1 MANKKQALHYVEERL
16 LILKSIK
23 NKDGLVDNLPK
34 YRNSAKVKRNYAK
47 SEDKSDFATNVWFSV
62 KTAKD
67 AELLAGM
74 QEYNFIPLSNEA
86 RRKIELLKVVWKYW
100 WLVSKT
106 DKRLSRVI
114 PESTTTWTWWMYEG
128 LKTIKRKIKTPS
140 RDEEGNISFTEEVK
154 IDYDWIWCEFIPLEN
169 FFIDG
174 TDIENSNEAIWVKF
188 WDREQWINEHELANW
203 YHSVNDVPKWKEYT
217 FVWDNDT
224 DPKQWQDDENIITE
238 MTYYNKSK
246 DEMIVLANGKEV
258 YSSCIPFI
266 HKELPFCPFYDYQ
279 IEGRIMGMGEF
290 ELLDEDIA
298 YKDAIRSLSIDVI
311 KAQMWVMAINDDVD
325 FDETTFEYWPFAY
338 MKLDDIAG
346 LKHVSPTISTN
357 SIDAAEIKVDNDII
371 SKTGIDYK
379 AQLLWPNETAT
390 KTAAKSQSSK
400 KRINLN
406 LKINGY
412 SFFERL
418 ARLRLSNMRLL
429 HSHKT
434 MEIPV
439 EGWSIMENGDFEPIN
454 WWYGSFTVKPDT
466 IIDNYNIVPITES
479 ILWVTEE
486 REKKRAMETVQLLS
500 WLIKSDGT
508 PAYPWEN
515 LWRYIAERL
524 GVDNDE
530 LSGKTWVDA
539 EKIIAEIDN
548 AGRWVS
554 TSASDPTSPNF
565 IPPEQRSWANQ
576 WVKLSGTDTVS
587 DADVLG

>member
-1 MANKKQALHYVEERL
+1 
-16 LILKSIK
+16 
-23 NKDGLVDNLPK
+23 
-34 YRNSAKVKRNYAK
+34 
-47 SEDKSDFATNVWFSV
+47 
-62 KTAKD
+62 
-67 AELLAGM
+67 
-74 QEYNFIPLSNEA
+74 
-86 RRKIELLKVVWKYW
+86 
-100 WLVSKT
+100 
-106 DKRLSRVI
+106 
-114 PESTTTWTWWMYEG
+114 
-128 LKTIKRKIKTPS
+128 
-140 RDEEGNISFTEEVK
+140 
-154 IDYDWIWCEFIPLEN
+154 
-169 FFIDG
+169 
-174 TDIENSNEAIWVKF
+174 
-188 WDREQWINEHELANW
+188 
-203 YHSVNDVPKWKEYT
+203 
-217 FVWDNDT
+217 
-224 DPKQWQDDENIITE
+224 
-238 MTYYNKSK
+238 
-246 DEMIVLANGKEV
+246 
-258 YSSCIPFI
+258 
-266 HKELPFCPFYDYQ
+266 
-279 IEGRIMGMGEF
+279 
-290 ELLDEDIA
+290 
-298 YKDAIRSLSIDVI
+298 
-311 KAQMWVMAINDDVD
+311 
-325 FDETTFEYWPFAY
+325 
-338 MKLDDIAG
+338 
-346 LKHVSPTISTN
+346 
-357 SIDAAEIKVDNDII
+357 
-371 SKTGIDYK
+371 
-379 AQLLWPNETAT
+379 
-390 KTAAKSQSSK
+390 
-400 KRINLN
+400 
-406 LKINGY
+406 
-412 SFFERL
+412 
-418 ARLRLSNMRLL
+418 MRLL